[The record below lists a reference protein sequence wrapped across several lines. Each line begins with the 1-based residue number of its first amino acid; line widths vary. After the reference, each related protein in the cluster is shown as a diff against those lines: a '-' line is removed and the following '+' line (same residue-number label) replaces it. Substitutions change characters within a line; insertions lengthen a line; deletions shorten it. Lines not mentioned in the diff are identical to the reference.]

1 MELFISAEKKRV
13 RKFDL
18 QPLVLTP
25 ADFEGM

>member
-18 QPLVLTP
+18 QPLVFTS
-25 ADFEGM
+25 ADFGGT